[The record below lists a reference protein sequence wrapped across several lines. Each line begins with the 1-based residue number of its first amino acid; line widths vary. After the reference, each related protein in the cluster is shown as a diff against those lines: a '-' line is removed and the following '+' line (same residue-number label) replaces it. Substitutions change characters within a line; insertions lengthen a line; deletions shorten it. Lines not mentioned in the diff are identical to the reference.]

1 MKKCDCDLAIRDR
14 LLRIEGQIRGV
25 ENMVAEGRNCEDVL
39 TQLSAVSSAITNVAK
54 LVLEHHIDHCMSAVG
69 EEYDE
74 TVEDLKRAIA
84 SFAKM
89 K

>member
-1 MKKCDCDLAIRDR
+1 MKNCDCDLAIRDR
-14 LLRIEGQIRGV
+14 LLRIEGQIRGI
-25 ENMVAEGRNCEDVL
+25 ENMVADSRNCEDIL

-54 LVLEHHIDHCMSAVG
+54 LVLEHHIDHFMAGVG
-69 EEYDE
+69 EEHDE

>member
-1 MKKCDCDLAIRDR
+1 MDIQNK
-14 LLRIEGQIRGV
+14 RIPEGEFMSQR
-25 ENMVAEGRNCEDVL
+25 EEVL

-54 LVLEHHIDHCMSAVG
+54 LVLEHHIDHCMSDVG